1 MESFSQLTAV
11 KKDTVSGAARKN
23 FSIFLSATALVP
35 LFKQPTQLIRCHRQT
50 QLTLRQIIDSHN
62 YCSKPEAEVV
72 GLADD

>member
-1 MESFSQLTAV
+1 MESFSQLPAV

-23 FSIFLSATALVP
+23 SFLSATALVP